1 MLKGDLLM
9 RMNRIIVIAAIS
21 ALLFVGIGSYA
32 AQSDNARSTDS
43 EKAPKAFLPVTQWEF
58 ESVVDG
64 TAVVHDF
71 VIQNRGDA
79 PLNISKVKTG

>member
-1 MLKGDLLM
+1 M

-21 ALLFVGIGSYA
+21 ALCFVGIGAYA
-32 AQSDNARSTDS
+32 AQSDTTASTDS
-43 EKAPKAFLPVTQWEF
+43 EKAPAAFLPVTQWEF

-71 VIQNRGDA
+71 VIQNKGDA

>member
-1 MLKGDLLM
+1 M
-9 RMNRIIVIAAIS
+9 RMNRIIIIAAIL
-21 ALLFVGIGSYA
+21 ALLLVGIGSYA
-32 AQSDNARSTDS
+32 AQSDDAASSDS
-43 EKAPKAFLPVTQWEF
+43 EKAPTAFLPETQWEF

-71 VIQNRGDA
+71 VIQNKGDA

>member
-1 MLKGDLLM
+1 M
-9 RMNRIIVIAAIS
+9 RMNRIITIAAIS

-32 AQSDNARSTDS
+32 AQSDNATPTDS
-43 EKAPKAFLPVTQWEF
+43 EKLPTAILPVTQWEF

-71 VIQNRGDA
+71 VIQNKGDA